1 MKRWLLSLTALFI
14 FGLFLLPGTAGAVRV
29 DDPQRLAVEAGASF
43 AIDDEG
49 GLWAWGSNT
58 YGRLGQTYTTSSM
71 DDYNFYHRDRY
82 TPTKILDD
90 VIWVACGEN
99 FGAAIKSDHTLWM
112 WGDNTV
118 GQLGNGGR
126 SNRSY
131 DYGGPLHYFRRYQ
144 DSPIQVMGDVA
155 AISCHGQSAAVIKL
169 DGSLWTWGDNRWN
182 QLGNGGKGYAPD
194 WRRYKVNPNKIMDD
208 VMAVS
213 MGDNGGAA
221 VKTDGTLWT
230 WGNCYGGQLGNGTL
244 DDGSD
249 VPIQVG
255 EGYRDVAFGNACL
268 AVKEDNSLWGW
279 GDVTSGGLAGNIDI
293 FDRRNGRDRYQTTP
307 IKLMGD
313 VDKAYTADGYNAD
326 GYLRN
331 AAAAIKTDG
340 SLWVWGGA
348 ATGTLGISQT
358 KPESD
363 RIYQP
368 VKLLD
373 NVSHLA
379 LSDHALALDQSGV
392 LRAWGHSTLKEVY
405 NPVSGLIGKDVQSSD
420 EDWQSPV
427 VIPTALLD
435 LSGQAAPSEEDPQPG
450 AGEGLPPDD
459 PGAPDIVTTGID
471 PQEAGVAQ
479 SVRQPLEV
487 QDERA
492 ELAGYALS
500 DGAGGST
507 TYVRLRDL
515 AWLLNGTAAQFD
527 VGYDGA
533 IALTSNAPYSSP
545 NGTEG
550 SAPFQGA
557 QPYIRWDGLTLVDG
571 REVALRAFVLTD
583 TEGGGHTYYKLRDL
597 GQALGF
603 NVGWS
608 VRRGMYVE
616 PGRPYSDED

>member
-29 DDPQRLAVEAGASF
+29 DDPQRLAVGRAVSF

-49 GLWAWGSNT
+49 GLWAWGNN
-58 YGRLGQTYTTSSM
+58 YHGALGQTYTTSGTG
-71 DDYNFYHRDRY
+71 DDNFYHRYRY

-131 DYGGPLHYFRRYQ
+131 DSGDRLNNFYRYQ
-144 DSPIQVMGDVA
+144 DAPIQVMGDVA

-169 DGSLWTWGDNRWN
+169 DGSLWTWGDNRRD
-182 QLGNGGKGYAPD
+182 QLGNGGKGYKTG
-194 WRRYKVNPNKIMDD
+194 WNLYKVTPNKIMDD

-213 MGDNGGAA
+213 MGNDGGAA

-230 WGNCYGGQLGNGTL
+230 WGRCYGGQLGNGIP
-244 DDGSD
+244 GAVSD
-249 VPIQVG
+249 VPVQVG
-255 EGYRDVAFGNACL
+255 EGYRDVTFGSTCL
-268 AVKEDNSLWGW
+268 AIKEDNSLWGW
-279 GDVTSGGLAGNIDI
+279 GDVTSGGLAGNIDL
-293 FDRRNGRDRYQTTP
+293 FNYHSKQERYQTTP
-307 IKLMGD
+307 VKLMEN
-313 VDKAYTADGYNAD
+313 VDKVYTAGV
-326 GYLRN
+326 
-331 AAAAIKTDG
+331 AAAAIKTDS

-348 ATGTLGISQT
+348 TAGALGISQAE
-358 KPESD
+358 PESD

-368 VKLLD
+368 LKLLD

-379 LSDHALALDQSGV
+379 LSDQALALDQSGV
-392 LRAWGHSTLKEVY
+392 LRAWGHSPLKKIY
-405 NPVSGLIGKDVQSSD
+405 DPANGLIGEDVQSSD

-427 VIPTALLD
+427 VIPAALLD
-435 LSGQAAPSEEDPQPG
+435 LSGQAAPPEED
-450 AGEGLPPDD
+450 LPPDD
-459 PGAPDIVTTGID
+459 PGAPEIVTAGVD

-479 SVRQPLEV
+479 SVRQPLELR
-487 QDERA
+487 DERV

-550 SAPFQGA
+550 SAPFQGEQSYA
-557 QPYIRWDGLTLVDG
+557 RWDGLTLVDG

-583 TEGGGHTYYKLRDL
+583 AEGGGHTYYKLRDL